1 MAVVSEGPSGFSN
14 RIQSVAQSDT
24 TRMFELAAR
33 LRQQGRNIISLAV
46 GEPDFDTPQPIIE
59 ATQAA
64 LTDRATRYG
73 PVAGLPELRRA
84 LADGMAGLGP
94 ENILITN
101 GAKQGLYALFQVLC
115 DPGSEIIVPRPCWV
129 SFTEQ
134 IKLAGG
140 TPVLVDTVNHQLDL
154 AAIEQ
159 AISLRTRA
167 ILINSPNNPTGA
179 VYPKEALA
187 AVVKLAR
194 YHDLFIISDE
204 AYHQI
209 YFDDQAPVPMA
220 SLSRESN
227 HVITVRSFSK
237 HYNMTGY
244 RIGYVAA
251 NDAVIQALTRHQ
263 SHTTGNVCTFAQHGA
278 LAALTMDQAIVA
290 RRREAI
296 ARCRDLAFHYVSELF
311 PCEKPRGTF
320 YLFPDVTEWLRPG
333 ESGADLALRILEKAG
348 VALVPG
354 DAFHGPGRL
363 RFSFAVSEKALHQ
376 AFDQLRKIQ

>member
-1 MAVVSEGPSGFSN
+1 MAVVNEVPSGFSN
-14 RIQSVAQSDT
+14 RIQSVAQSGT

-46 GEPDFDTPQPIIE
+46 GEPDFETPQPIIE

-84 LADGMAGLGP
+84 LADGMEGLGP

-140 TPVLVDTVNHQLDL
+140 TPVLVDTINHQLDL

-159 AISLRTRA
+159 SISPRTRA

-187 AVVKLAR
+187 AVVKLAQD
-194 YHDLFIISDE
+194 HGLFIISDE

-220 SLSRESN
+220 SLSRDSN
-227 HVITVRSFSK
+227 QVITVRSFSK

-251 NDAVIQALTRHQ
+251 NDTVIQALTKHQ

-278 LAALTMDQAIVA
+278 LAALTMDQAIVV

-296 ARCRDLAFHYVSELF
+296 ARCRDLAFHYVSERF
-311 PCEKPRGTF
+311 PCEKPRGAF
-320 YLFPDVTEWLRPG
+320 YLFPDVKEWLRPG
-333 ESGADLALRILEKAG
+333 ESSADLALRILEEAG

-354 DAFHGPGRL
+354 DAFHGSGRL
-363 RFSFAVSEKALHQ
+363 RFSFAVSENALHQ
-376 AFDQLRKIQ
+376 AFEQLRKIQ